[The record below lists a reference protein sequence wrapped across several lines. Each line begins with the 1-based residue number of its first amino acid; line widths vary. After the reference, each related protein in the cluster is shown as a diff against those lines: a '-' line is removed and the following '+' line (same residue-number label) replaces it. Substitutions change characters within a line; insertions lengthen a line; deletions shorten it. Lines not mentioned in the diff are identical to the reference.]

1 MSALRPEVEVSGKL
15 LTPEEVAE
23 QLRVGRTKVY
33 ELLAS
38 GKLRSVKIGRRR
50 RVSPGALEE
59 FIERS
64 EREGEEV
71 AT

>member
-1 MSALRPEVEVSGKL
+1 MSGKL
-15 LTPEEVAE
+15 LTPEEVAD

-33 ELLAS
+33 ELIAS